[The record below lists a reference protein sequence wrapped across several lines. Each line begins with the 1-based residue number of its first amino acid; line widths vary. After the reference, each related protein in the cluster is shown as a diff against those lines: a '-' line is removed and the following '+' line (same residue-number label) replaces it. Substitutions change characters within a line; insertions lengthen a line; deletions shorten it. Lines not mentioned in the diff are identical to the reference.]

1 MVHGTFG
8 HRRQP
13 LPGHT
18 VHTGALCCAHPLLLG
33 LLFVPTLVASVARW
47 TQTPLP
53 KSENQPEQYLLTSD
67 RAKRAPKWQRTEA
80 VHTVIN
86 FNTKNNCETQLRPS
100 LSTREAT
107 ATWLEHRRL
116 SSPSHGVGGNDRQ
129 CMIIQMAASSTNGIV
144 IRRGRRRI
152 DSLNATNLTMNL
164 LFTRFSQKKGPVGA
178 QIGVGNSGKHSCR
191 IKARAIKLSHPQT
204 PATARKK
211 TFWTAQKKNS
221 AGPIPAIYAWV

>member
-1 MVHGTFG
+1 M
-8 HRRQP
+8 
-13 LPGHT
+13 
-18 VHTGALCCAHPLLLG
+18 
-33 LLFVPTLVASVARW
+33 PTLVASVARW

-53 KSENQPEQYLLTSD
+53 KSENQPEQYLLTSN

-80 VHTVIN
+80 VHTVIS
-86 FNTKNNCETQLRPS
+86 FNTKNNCETQGAARGPQNNMQHPHGTPAERTPPPLPLHTGSNCHMHRHMHMHM
-100 LSTREAT
+100 
-107 ATWLEHRRL
+107 HRRL